1 MKKIEEAAFEI
12 YPVTGEWRQDTTN
25 ADRRMGFKAGARYVL
40 DAMTSD
46 AAVKAFADAVEA
58 LDDQDIDAT
67 PLEEISTALCA
78 VRKEIEGE

>member
-1 MKKIEEAAFEI
+1 MRKIEDAAWN
-12 YPVTGEWRQDTTN
+12 YSPGTL
-25 ADRRMGFKAGARYVL
+25 DRIVQQRLDFISGARYVL

-58 LDDQDIDAT
+58 MDDQDIDAT
-67 PLEEISTALCA
+67 PLEEISTALCT